1 MAGIL
6 FLLVCQPNYEVV
18 IESVFKWNALDSAL
32 IVLEP
37 IP

>member
-1 MAGIL
+1 MAGIWV
-6 FLLVCQPNYEVV
+6 LLVCQPNYEVV
-18 IESVFKWNALDSAL
+18 IESVLKWNAVDSAL